1 MDQVKSII
9 TLHSGKIIEKPIP
22 DPREVEV
29 TSESKE
35 GVDEPLPTTETNDL
49 SHSHP
54 FPRALKKIKESDHS
68 P

>member
-1 MDQVKSII
+1 MDQVKSVI
-9 TLHSGKIIEKPIP
+9 TLRSGKIIEKPIL

-49 SHSHP
+49 SHLPP
-54 FPRALKKIKESDHS
+54 FPYALKKNKRI
-68 P
+68 

>member
-1 MDQVKSII
+1 MDQVKSVI
-9 TLHSGKIIEKPIP
+9 TLRGGKIIERPNL

-49 SHSHP
+49 SHLPP
-54 FPRALKKIKESDHS
+54 FLMH
-68 P
+68 